1 MAVKLTKNELKVQKD
16 RLKQFQ
22 RYLPTLQLKKQQLQS
37 VVMQVNA
44 QLEQVERERRAA
56 VDGLDDWVAV
66 FAENDSFPVDKRL
79 DTLVRPQHVECGEEN
94 IAGVTVPVFRE
105 LSFEDICY
113 DVADYPL
120 WVDTAAVRLREI
132 ARLDALEKT
141 LRRQVELLEQELRST
156 AQRVNLFEK
165 VKIPEAKEN
174 IRVIGI
180 YLGDQQTSAV
190 VRGKIAKKKAAG
202 GEPMI
207 EKMKVVHIVA
217 AASEKTALL
226 DRLRALG
233 IVHFGEKASADQR
246 HLERFA
252 ELSRMEMLLQE
263 YTGQEP
269 EKKLLSDKEF
279 EVFYKDLAAC
289 IDRHKALQEQKTAVH
304 AAAER
309 LSEWGA
315 FSPAEL
321 RSLKDQGLDIH
332 IYRTDKKTAA
342 ALAAD
347 PDVRVIRLAPVGK
360 MPTLASIGP
369 LPASYPVTEFP
380 IPEKGLEELNR
391 EWGGLRPGHPGLR
404 GGAARR
410 RPAPAQH
417 PRPDAQ
423 DPERRGV
430 FRRQQHVPEPGWPG
444 VADGLYPGS
453 GGGGLQKG
461 RRPGAL
467 GLGHGGPR
475 RR

>member
-56 VDGLDDWVAV
+56 VDGLDDWVAA

-79 DTLVRPQHVECGEEN
+79 DTLVRPHHVECGEEN

-190 VRGKIAKKKAAG
+190 VRGKIAKKK
-202 GEPMI
+202 
-207 EKMKVVHIVA
+207 
-217 AASEKTALL
+217 
-226 DRLRALG
+226 
-233 IVHFGEKASADQR
+233 
-246 HLERFA
+246 
-252 ELSRMEMLLQE
+252 LQE
-263 YTGQEP
+263 V
-269 EKKLLSDKEF
+269 S
-279 EVFYKDLAAC
+279 
-289 IDRHKALQEQKTAVH
+289 R
-304 AAAER
+304 
-309 LSEWGA
+309 
-315 FSPAEL
+315 
-321 RSLKDQGLDIH
+321 
-332 IYRTDKKTAA
+332 
-342 ALAAD
+342 
-347 PDVRVIRLAPVGK
+347 
-360 MPTLASIGP
+360 
-369 LPASYPVTEFP
+369 
-380 IPEKGLEELNR
+380 
-391 EWGGLRPGHPGLR
+391 
-404 GGAARR
+404 
-410 RPAPAQH
+410 
-417 PRPDAQ
+417 
-423 DPERRGV
+423 
-430 FRRQQHVPEPGWPG
+430 
-444 VADGLYPGS
+444 
-453 GGGGLQKG
+453 
-461 RRPGAL
+461 
-467 GLGHGGPR
+467 
-475 RR
+475 